1 MDFTARHWIDGDEV
15 GDPTVDSIDPA
26 TGDRLGRLADGGRAE
41 AEAAIGAARRA
52 FDRNEWSA
60 SPRLRQR
67 VLLHWAAKLEARKE
81 ELAQLLTRDNGKA
94 IAQSRGEMAGSISE
108 ILYYAG
114 LARHIPGHVL
124 EPEPGVLSTMI
135 REAAGVAGII
145 VPWNAPAVLLV
156 RAIAPAL
163 AAGCTVVLK
172 PAAQTAIFNA
182 AIMEPLLRAPELPR
196 GVVNVIAE
204 TGHAGGQLLA
214 SSHEVD
220 VLSFTGSTATGK
232 EIMRTAAD
240 SVKKLSLELGGKS
253 PCLVFEDADV
263 AAIAP
268 RLAAAA
274 TIISGQQC
282 TAARRV
288 LVHAARLPEMKEA
301 LTGALASLRVG
312 SGLDPATQ
320 IGPLIDRRSRDQVA
334 QHINE
339 ACAAADE
346 VLLAPKIPGE
356 ELARGAF
363 LTPSLVRHEDPN
375 AFFCQEEIFGP
386 FVVLE
391 SFRTEAEAVA
401 KANNAVFGLSAS
413 VWTNDVARAMRI
425 ARALRSGTVWIN
437 DHNKLLPEAETGGY
451 RQSGLGRLHGY
462 DALADFTELKH
473 IYLAPGVLNL
483 EVPAV
488 PGNDDQAMSFDA

>member
-1 MDFTARHWIDGDEV
+1 
-15 GDPTVDSIDPA
+15 
-26 TGDRLGRLADGGRAE
+26 
-41 AEAAIGAARRA
+41 
-52 FDRNEWSA
+52 
-60 SPRLRQR
+60 
-67 VLLHWAAKLEARKE
+67 
-81 ELAQLLTRDNGKA
+81 
-94 IAQSRGEMAGSISE
+94 
-108 ILYYAG
+108 
-114 LARHIPGHVL
+114 
-124 EPEPGVLSTMI
+124 
-135 REAAGVAGII
+135 
-145 VPWNAPAVLLV
+145 
-156 RAIAPAL
+156 
-163 AAGCTVVLK
+163 
-172 PAAQTAIFNA
+172 
-182 AIMEPLLRAPELPR
+182 
-196 GVVNVIAE
+196 
-204 TGHAGGQLLA
+204 
-214 SSHEVD
+214 
-220 VLSFTGSTATGK
+220 
-232 EIMRTAAD
+232 
-240 SVKKLSLELGGKS
+240 
-253 PCLVFEDADV
+253 
-263 AAIAP
+263 
-268 RLAAAA
+268 
-274 TIISGQQC
+274 
-282 TAARRV
+282 V